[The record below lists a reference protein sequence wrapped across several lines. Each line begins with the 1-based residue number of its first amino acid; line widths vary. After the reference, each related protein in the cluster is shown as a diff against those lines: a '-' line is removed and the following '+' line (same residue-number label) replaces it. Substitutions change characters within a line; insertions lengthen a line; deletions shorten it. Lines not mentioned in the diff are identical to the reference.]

1 MAIVVTTQEG
11 DVIGK
16 NRMVCGTLTADA
28 TTSAAVTIGLSKIKS
43 IQLCPS
49 PAAAVA
55 VSGGEITFAPAEAG
69 VIQFTAIGE

>member
-1 MAIVVTTQEG
+1 MALSVKNQTE

-16 NRMVCGTLTADA
+16 NRMFCGELTATNTD
-28 TTSAAVTIGLSKIKS
+28 SAAVTIGLSKIKS

-55 VSGGEITFAPAEAG
+55 VSGGEITFVPTEAG
-69 VIQFTAIGE
+69 DIFFTAIGE